1 MAKNKRDPIP
11 DRIRN
16 KVWIEAA
23 GRCEFRGC
31 NVHLWYNDITGKI
44 TPFGELAHVI
54 GASRKGPRGNWN
66 SPNLQTDPSNLMLL
80 CKKCHKEIDYGNNIA
95 EYPAA
100 ILFEMKKE
108 HEERINFLL
117 DTPRDKT
124 SVLKFSCPIKNN
136 PIVINNESIYNAVL
150 PKYPDSLPAYWH
162 SIEIDSF
169 DYSDAHWQYVMSI
182 IDKEFEKIDKK
193 IQNAEIN
200 NLSVFGIAPIP
211 LLVYFGF
218 KFNDKLPADIFH
230 ARANNLPE
238 KRFNWVDSDKNENT
252 QYTVETIRKTKS
264 KKVLLLLALSDYLEQ
279 DKYESII
286 DNKNFNIYKLSIKSP
301 NPKYLKSKLDLN
313 TYKYEFRNLLNT
325 IQKDCGKDC
334 EIHLL
339 TAIPACIAIE
349 TGRIILSTKDPAILL
364 YEYLN
369 GNPQSVITI
378 NKK

>member
-1 MAKNKRDPIP
+1 MAKNKRDTIP

-31 NVHLWYNDITGKI
+31 SVHLWYNNITGRV

-66 SPNLQTDPSNLMLL
+66 SLQLQTEPNNLMLL

-95 EYPAA
+95 EYPDTV
-100 ILFEMKKE
+100 LFEMKKE

-150 PKYPDSLPAYWH
+150 PKYPESLPAYWH
-162 SIEIDSF
+162 SIKIDSF

-182 IDKEFEKIDKK
+182 IDKEYEKIDKK

-211 LLVYFGF
+211 LLIYF
-218 KFNDKLPADIFH
+218 
-230 ARANNLPE
+230 
-238 KRFNWVDSDKNENT
+238 
-252 QYTVETIRKTKS
+252 
-264 KKVLLLLALSDYLEQ
+264 
-279 DKYESII
+279 
-286 DNKNFNIYKLSIKSP
+286 
-301 NPKYLKSKLDLN
+301 
-313 TYKYEFRNLLNT
+313 
-325 IQKDCGKDC
+325 
-334 EIHLL
+334 
-339 TAIPACIAIE
+339 
-349 TGRIILSTKDPAILL
+349 
-364 YEYLN
+364 
-369 GNPQSVITI
+369 
-378 NKK
+378 